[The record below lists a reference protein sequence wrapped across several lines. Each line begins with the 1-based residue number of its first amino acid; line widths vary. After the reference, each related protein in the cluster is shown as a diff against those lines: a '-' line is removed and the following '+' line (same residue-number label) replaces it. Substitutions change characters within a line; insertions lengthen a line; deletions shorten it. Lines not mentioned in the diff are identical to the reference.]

1 MSTINTRI
9 TQSMMRSLT
18 EFCSRR
24 HHKIGDPAVNNG
36 DPGSGL
42 NSSAKENAISF
53 SGRRLRVGNSRFGF
67 LSKLLVFCE
76 QKSKIGIRSWKT
88 VNPLQLLFCKEQR
101 ERFAHCCSLKRATEQ
116 GEQFGLGHKKG
127 KAVKNCQKNDEKYKF
142 FQLNHSFLRAKEQI
156 TIESLTLL
164 ELLFCKERF

>member
-1 MSTINTRI
+1 
-9 TQSMMRSLT
+9 MMRSLT
-18 EFCSRR
+18 EFCSRQ

-53 SGRRLRVGNSRFGF
+53 SGRRLRVGNLLLGLLRES
-67 LSKLLVFCE
+67 LVFCE
-76 QKSKIGIRSWKT
+76 QKSKIAIRSWKT

-101 ERFAHCCSLKRATEQ
+101 EQFAHCCSLKRATEQ

-127 KAVKNCQKNDEKYKF
+127 KAVKNCQKNDEKYEF
-142 FQLNHSFLRAKEQI
+142 FN
-156 TIESLTLL
+156 
-164 ELLFCKERF
+164 